1 MVEQLLK
8 RRHVEEVTGFSRTTI
23 YRLMAEGRFPRPLR
37 TGENSVR
44 WRQSDVQK
52 WMDALS
58 STSAA

>member
-8 RRHVEEVTGFSRTTI
+8 RRVVEEMTGFSRTTI

-44 WRQSDVQK
+44 WRMSDLQK
-52 WMDALS
+52 WMDALAE
-58 STSAA
+58 TSVA